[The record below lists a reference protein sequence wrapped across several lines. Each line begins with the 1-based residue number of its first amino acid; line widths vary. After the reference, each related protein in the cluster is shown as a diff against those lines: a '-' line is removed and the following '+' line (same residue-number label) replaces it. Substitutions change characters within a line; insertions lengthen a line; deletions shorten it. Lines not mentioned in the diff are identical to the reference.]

1 MANTHQVRECRIQTC
16 PTWAPSDESWTYQ
29 ADWFVSA
36 PISTACGGNGGSAS
50 FTAVYGRKH
59 DPRRGSIYSQ
69 YPLQSFVGEWCRVI
83 VADPD
88 GDILVGIDTFTAIWY
103 GKISTWEIQPTAAN
117 RPNVTVEIGAE
128 HVTAAFLAV
137 ACCHSWETPS
147 DNSVDIVPTY
157 IPPVF
162 NAIPYGDKSNLVWDL
177 DGVSVP
183 IFNRSTQLKEDRN
196 LWTYG
201 NALKYLCASARPWIP
216 TQERGGPKF
225 ILDPGY
231 PAQLDSA
238 PLPAKSGRGNSVI
251 DIIRSIVNPSIGLVV
266 YFQPD
271 LDGIHVVVKP
281 CASENITLKYLA
293 DPDDEEPTILTIDNP
308 YDDDPYD
315 LNITGD
321 ATITDVRLRE
331 TDDGEDY
338 IQCVGGDDIYGTTI
352 DFSNDEASIVEPA
365 LTWEVTDEPSEDG
378 EKPDAFSLFKIKDSW
393 NGLCFDTDDNQ
404 NGLWTSYRHTE
415 EGCDGSGNRNE
426 TNHPANTHLKFLR
439 NLPWGDDSSAGSR
452 LMMKSF
458 LVNSPTDIDE
468 KGYQFQPIE
477 MGQFRLGKNLADAQE
492 LKENYDASLFT
503 TLTVSIV
510 GWHPLLLCWRNTV
523 KIPPR
528 DLPRV
533 RLLQQPRTSVETGQK
548 DAAIGVNE
556 DGGVWVNDEDLY
568 RWSDSYGMDNALST
582 EAARATKNSKT
593 LTFKVIGSVIPEYD
607 IGDPISTLT
616 FGVEAQEMTIDV
628 RAVVTNIS
636 IDTTA
641 AGFGVTYQCLR
652 P

>member
-1 MANTHQVRECRIQTC
+1 
-16 PTWAPSDESWTYQ
+16 
-29 ADWFVSA
+29 
-36 PISTACGGNGGSAS
+36 
-50 FTAVYGRKH
+50 
-59 DPRRGSIYSQ
+59 
-69 YPLQSFVGEWCRVI
+69 
-83 VADPD
+83 
-88 GDILVGIDTFTAIWY
+88 
-103 GKISTWEIQPTAAN
+103 
-117 RPNVTVEIGAE
+117 
-128 HVTAAFLAV
+128 
-137 ACCHSWETPS
+137 
-147 DNSVDIVPTY
+147 
-157 IPPVF
+157 
-162 NAIPYGDKSNLVWDL
+162 
-177 DGVSVP
+177 
-183 IFNRSTQLKEDRN
+183 
-196 LWTYG
+196 
-201 NALKYLCASARPWIP
+201 
-216 TQERGGPKF
+216 
-225 ILDPGY
+225 
-231 PAQLDSA
+231 
-238 PLPAKSGRGNSVI
+238 
-251 DIIRSIVNPSIGLVV
+251 
-266 YFQPD
+266 
-271 LDGIHVVVKP
+271 
-281 CASENITLKYLA
+281 
-293 DPDDEEPTILTIDNP
+293 LTIDNP
-308 YDDDPYD
+308 YDTDPYD

-321 ATITDVRLRE
+321 ATIEGVRLRE

-352 DFSNDEASIVEPA
+352 DFSDDEASIVEPA
-365 LTWEVTDEPSEDG
+365 LTWEVTDDPSEDG

-393 NGLCFDTDDNQ
+393 NGLCFDTADNS
-404 NGLWTSYRHTE
+404 NGLWTSYIHTE

-452 LMMKSF
+452 MMMKSF
-458 LVNSPTDIDE
+458 LVNSPTDIEE

-548 DAAIGVNE
+548 DAAIGVTE
-556 DGGVWVNDEDLY
+556 DGGVWVNDADLY

-593 LTFKVIGSVIPEYD
+593 LTFKVIGSVIPDYE

-616 FGVEAQEMTIDV
+616 FGVEAQEMTVDV
-628 RAVVTNIS
+628 RAVVTNITM
-636 IDTTA
+636 DTSA

-652 P
+652 PGHEQPRL